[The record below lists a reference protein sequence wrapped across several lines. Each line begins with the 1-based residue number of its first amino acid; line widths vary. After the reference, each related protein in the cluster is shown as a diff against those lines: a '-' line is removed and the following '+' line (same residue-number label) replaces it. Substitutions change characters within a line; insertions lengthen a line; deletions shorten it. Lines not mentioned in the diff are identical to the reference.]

1 MFKILLVIAVIAAI
15 FCMWVFIVALLTVFQ
30 KNELPEIEDDEL
42 GSNA

>member
-30 KNELPEIEDDEL
+30 KNELPEIEDVEV